1 MNDASYAILIPVVSG
16 LLAIPFRRIGRLLSG
31 VGLLASLYLIIKLF
45 TSPIGDFSYGLLW
58 GIPISF
64 RLDPLGLFISLAC
77 VGMAFLIYLFSIR
90 TVKYPNFFIY
100 TPLIA
105 GFSIGAALAANLV
118 FLLFFWG
125 SLLVVV
131 YGLLLLGENDTSQ
144 SAQKALFILGFSDFA
159 MLLGIALLI
168 FSIRNYNLVAYPRI
182 PLERPEVI
190 ASFLLISVGAIGK
203 AGAIPLHTWIPAVAK
218 NTPASTMA
226 LIPASLDKILGIYLL
241 VRISV
246 YLFDLNSSMPMRNI
260 LMIIGSITVVAA
272 VMMALIQKEAQRLL
286 SFHAVSQVGY
296 MVLGIGTGIPIGIAG
311 GLFHM
316 INNVIYKSALFLSIG
331 SVKHRTGTT
340 DLEKLG
346 GMSVNMPITFFSF
359 FIAAMAISGIPPL
372 NGFFSKWMIYQG
384 VIKIGGE
391 GNLLWPIY
399 LTAATFGS
407 VLTLA
412 SFMKLT
418 HSVFLGSR
426 PKDIENVKEVPPDTL
441 FSPLVMSIICLI
453 FGIFAI
459 AIPLKHLIFPSLQ
472 LNIEATGSWR
482 PDLATVLIIIG
493 IGIGLL
499 IYLLGTAL
507 KPKESKIFV
516 GGEDLILEEG
526 RIPGT
531 HFYTSLKDI
540 YLLNKL
546 YRFGSE
552 GAFDIYNHLIGI
564 LKGIGV
570 VSGKVVDF
578 LIQKVYEIT
587 ASLADIAGVIS
598 SNAHTGILPNYLGWI
613 LLGFIVLMLFVR

>member
-1 MNDASYAILIPVVSG
+1 MNDASYAILIPIICG
-16 LLAIPFRRIGRLLSG
+16 IIAIPFRKIGRILAG
-31 VGLLASLYLIIKLF
+31 IGLFASLYLIVKIF
-45 TSPIGDFSYGLLW
+45 ISPIGDFSYGLLW

-64 RLDPLGLFISLAC
+64 RLDQLGIFISLAC

-105 GFSIGAALAANLV
+105 GFSIGAALASNLV

-125 SLLVVV
+125 SLLSVV
-131 YGLLLLGENDTSQ
+131 YGLLLLGKNDPSR

-168 FSIRNYNLVAYPRI
+168 FTVKKYDLVSYPRI
-182 PLERPEVI
+182 PISSPEII
-190 ASFLLISVGAIGK
+190 ATFLLIVVGAIGK

-246 YLFDLNSSMPMRNI
+246 FLFDLNSSMPMRNI
-260 LMIIGSITVVAA
+260 LMIIGSITVIAA

-296 MVLGIGTGIPIGIAG
+296 MVLGIGTAIPIGIAG

-316 INNVIYKSALFLSIG
+316 INHVIYKSALFLSIG
-331 SVKHRTGTT
+331 SVNHRTETT
-340 DLEKLG
+340 ELEKLG

-359 FIAAMAISGIPPL
+359 FIAALAISGIPPL

-384 VIKIGGE
+384 VIKIGSE

-426 PKDIENVKEVPPDTL
+426 PKEIEKVKEVPPDTL
-441 FSPLVMSIICLI
+441 FSPLILSILCLI
-453 FGIFAI
+453 FGIFAV
-459 AIPLKHLIFPSLQ
+459 AIPLKYLIFPSLR
-472 LNIEATGSWR
+472 LNIEAVGIWR
-482 PDLATVLIIIG
+482 PGLATILILVG
-493 IGIGLL
+493 IGVGLL

-507 KPKESKIFV
+507 KPKESKVFV
-516 GGEDLILEEG
+516 GGEELKLEEG
-526 RIPGT
+526 SIPGT
-531 HFYTSLKDI
+531 HFYTPLHNI
-540 YLLNKL
+540 YLLDKL
-546 YRFGSE
+546 YHFGSE
-552 GAFDIYNHLIGI
+552 GAFDIYNHLTGILQGIGI
-564 LKGIGV
+564 
-570 VSGKVVDF
+570 VSGKVIDF
-578 LIQKVYEIT
+578 LIRKIYEIIAT
-587 ASLADIAGVIS
+587 LADIAGAVS
-598 SNAHTGILPNYLGWI
+598 SEAHSGILPNYLGWI
-613 LLGFIVLMLFVR
+613 LLGFVVLMLFVR